1 MFKRCAA
8 AAVAAVTSRTPAA
21 AHRAITPTLVTAA
34 RRSSQ
39 HRQHL
44 LHTLPSVSI
53 QTTTPFLNASGGS
66 KEGGDDWVFDP
77 SEFVQMAAQDV
88 AAADVAL
95 AQMAADGVNLTPA
108 LLSATFYGDAKIVAS
123 LLEVGV
129 RLRYYLIRAC

>member
-8 AAVAAVTSRTPAA
+8 VVTSRTPAA
-21 AHRAITPTLVTAA
+21 AHRAITPALVAAA

-39 HRQHL
+39 HRQRL

-53 QTTTPFLNASGGS
+53 QTTTPFLNTSGGS